1 MPMKL
6 LLLIILSALCWSPA
20 HAQSD
25 ASVTDRFHNAMD
37 SDIVAFHASQN
48 AAQSV
53 QEASQELAHLHAD
66 DTRDVVQ
73 YYADKARNRMRGVD
87 DVLKQAE
94 DEAGWSQ
101 WWADQAGC
109 SNAESHAAN
118 AVDDIHEVRGTWMEA
133 FTKLAQGT
141 GDEDKEVLLGYLTV
155 AYNDIKQGIDT
166 LIDGVEKLEAAR
178 IDLKTC
184 YPSAFS
190 DDDSDN

>member
-1 MPMKL
+1 MKL
-6 LLLIILSALCWSPA
+6 LLLCILTAFVSSGA

-25 ASVTDRFHNAMD
+25 ASVVDRFHNAMD
-37 SDIVAFHASQN
+37 SDIVAFRASQQ
-48 AAQSV
+48 AAESV

-73 YYADKARNRMRGVD
+73 YYADKARNKMRGVD
-87 DVLKQAE
+87 AVLQQAE

-109 SNAESHAAN
+109 GNAESHAAN

-141 GDEDKEVLLGYLTV
+141 GDEDKDALLGYLTV
-155 AYNDIKQGIDT
+155 AYNDIKQGIDE
-166 LIDGVEKLEAAR
+166 LLDGVRKLETAR
-178 IDLKTC
+178 IDLKNC

-190 DDDSDN
+190 DDDSAN